1 MAIIRLRDTPANR
14 GKDTPDNK
22 GQDTQVTQATQA
34 NKGQDTQASNP
45 LAIMAN
51 NQVAMLHHQHQ
62 ALRRMLNE
70 CLALLILIVREKLQ
84 QKNCRRLYKMAKAR
98 IFQTNVV
105 KYLFVS
111 FSII

>member
-1 MAIIRLRDTPANR
+1 MAIIRLKDTPANR

-22 GQDTQVTQATQA
+22 GQDTQVTQA

-45 LAIMAN
+45 LVIMAN

-111 FSII
+111 VSII